1 MESRCVV
8 GEGAQLIAAGE
19 WRLSREPGVTA
30 TTHTS
35 GECYKGE
42 SRHKPRTI
50 VDEDAAIDD
59 GVRGGEMLEYTVQC
73 LAPRTP
79 APQKTGKPGSSRA
92 RVFGRHQIVGDRN

>member
-1 MESRCVV
+1 MWGTR
-8 GEGAQLIAAGE
+8 GKE
-19 WRLSREPGVTA
+19 WGVHGVCQSDSHH
-30 TTHTS
+30 THTS

-79 APQKTGKPGSSRA
+79 APQKTGKPTALVLACLDATNSC
-92 RVFGRHQIVGDRN
+92 GDRN